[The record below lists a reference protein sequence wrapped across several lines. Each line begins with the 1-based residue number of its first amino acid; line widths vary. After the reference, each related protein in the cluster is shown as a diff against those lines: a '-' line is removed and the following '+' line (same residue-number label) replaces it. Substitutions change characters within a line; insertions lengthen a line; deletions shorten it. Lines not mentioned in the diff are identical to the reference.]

1 MTDELPE
8 RLSVGYVRRA
18 HGLRGEVV
26 VRLTTNR
33 DERVAVGAELVADD
47 QTLVVAT
54 SRPND
59 GDFLLRFD
67 GVNDRNAADL
77 LKGTELFAA
86 PIDDPDELWV
96 HELVGCR
103 VIDVSGVDR
112 GVVQEL
118 LANPAS
124 DLLALD
130 SEALVPVR
138 FITDVADRV
147 ITVDVP
153 EGLFEVYEA

>member
-8 RLSVGYVRRA
+8 LLSVGYIRRA

-33 DERVAVGAELVADD
+33 DERVAVGAELLADD
-47 QTLVVAT
+47 QTLTVAT

-59 GDFLLRFD
+59 GDFLVRFD
-67 GVNDRNAADL
+67 GVNDRNGADA

-103 VIDVSGVDR
+103 VIDASGVDR

-153 EGLFEVYEA
+153 EGLFEVYDA